1 MSLSPFNLIGLSC
14 QSLIGNPLRSS
25 LTIVGVFMGVAA
37 VSATLQVRNISRAV
51 ITQQLSE
58 QNAPQVHLF
67 FMYNSVTRQGQP
79 FTLEDIQFLKRR
91 LKQVK
96 SISGANWIWSSNP
109 VVFQGKEA
117 SPEMIAIA
125 PNYLETIGQ
134 KLVAG
139 RAFSSTDYQSFR
151 PVVIIDEY
159 LAEQLFQK
167 QNPLGKSIY
176 IELRPYIIVG
186 ILPTIPANKEP
197 EGEVWMTT
205 AFQST
210 ISGKRIIRRLQLRP
224 YRLEDVEVLEEQ
236 AKQLLEQRYPGYRVR
251 WSRNTVKDILEQKKT
266 LESVST
272 ALLVVGA
279 ISLLV
284 GGVGI
289 ANVTIASVIE
299 RTPEIGLRRAIGA
312 TQNDVML
319 QFILEAAILSLV
331 GGSLAVVSVH
341 GLTVLVAQRF
351 EFPYRFESRSA
362 AIALSSAVL
371 VGIGAGFFPALRAS
385 QLDPVKAL
393 KGQ

>member
-1 MSLSPFNLIGLSC
+1 MPLSPLNLIGLSC

-25 LTIVGVFMGVAA
+25 LTIIGVFMGVAA
-37 VSATLQVRNISRAV
+37 VSATLQVRNISQAV
-51 ITQQLSE
+51 IAQQLAE
-58 QNAPQVHLF
+58 RNAPQVGLVPQW
-67 FMYNSVTRQGQP
+67 NPITRQRIS
-79 FTLEDIQFLKRR
+79 FTLEDIEFLKRR
-91 LKQVK
+91 LKQAK
-96 SISGANWIWSSNP
+96 AISGINWMRPST
-109 VVFQGKEA
+109 VVFQDQEA
-117 SPEMIAIA
+117 TPRRIAVA
-125 PNYLETIGQ
+125 PNYIETSGQ
-134 KLVAG
+134 KLIAG
-139 RAFSSTDYQSFR
+139 RAFNSTDYQSFR
-151 PVVIIDEY
+151 PVVIIDKY
-159 LAEQLFQK
+159 LAEQLFKQ
-167 QNPLGKSIY
+167 QNPLGQNLY
-176 IELRPYIIVG
+176 IDLKPYIVIG
-186 ILPTIPANKEP
+186 ILPTDAENEEP

-205 AFQST
+205 AFHST
-210 ISGKRIIRRLQLRP
+210 ISGNYTINSILIRPQK
-224 YRLEDVEVLEEQ
+224 LEDLQSLEEQ
-236 AKQLLEQRYPGYRVR
+236 GKQLLEQRYKGSQF
-251 WSRNTVKDILEQKKT
+251 WSWNSVEDILEQKKT

-312 TQNDVML
+312 TQHDVML

-331 GGSLAVVSVH
+331 GGSLAIASVH
-341 GLTVLVAQRF
+341 GLTVIVAQRF

>member
-1 MSLSPFNLIGLSC
+1 
-14 QSLIGNPLRSS
+14 
-25 LTIVGVFMGVAA
+25 TI
-37 VSATLQVRNISRAV
+37 
-51 ITQQLSE
+51 
-58 QNAPQVHLF
+58 
-67 FMYNSVTRQGQP
+67 
-79 FTLEDIQFLKRR
+79 
-91 LKQVK
+91 
-96 SISGANWIWSSNP
+96 
-109 VVFQGKEA
+109 
-117 SPEMIAIA
+117 
-125 PNYLETIGQ
+125 
-134 KLVAG
+134 
-139 RAFSSTDYQSFR
+139 
-151 PVVIIDEY
+151 
-159 LAEQLFQK
+159 
-167 QNPLGKSIY
+167 
-176 IELRPYIIVG
+176 
-186 ILPTIPANKEP
+186 
-197 EGEVWMTT
+197 
-205 AFQST
+205 
-210 ISGKRIIRRLQLRP
+210 
-224 YRLEDVEVLEEQ
+224 EEQ
-236 AKQLLEQRYPGYRVR
+236 AIQLLEQRYPGSGF
-251 WSRNTVKDILEQKKT
+251 WSWNTVSDILEQKKT

-331 GGSLAVVSVH
+331 GGSLAVASVH

-351 EFPYRFESRSA
+351 EFPYEFESRSA